1 MREIPDQGLYVEGQ
15 RDLEDSEVARE
26 AWRSMKNDAVS
37 LSFGYVTLKT
47 RKRGGI
53 NDLLELDLF
62 EVSIVPHPANPDT
75 RVLSMKTA
83 AAEGR
88 VPTDADLR
96 RQAKALGLE
105 PPAHAQAATPPLRGD
120 RILEHAL
127 GWEPPP
133 KVTPEPTKSVPT
145 AAQQRRQYDRLRLEL
160 LTDDLDLEAI
170 EGHAKTRPPIRRR
183 ATRAGQG
190 ARPPRPTAAQGNQR
204 KVPRRH
210 VRPADGPMT
219 ASGEGL
225 ATTEGRGRNCQLLRQ
240 PHGLEG
246 FGLLREL
253 IHADDL
259 AVAEREDVVEP
270 GVDLNPA
277 SPATSSE
284 ADSHDNAVAHVGEL
298 LGNQLVVVPFALPTR
313 GAGPNRIMPLRRR
326 LLHRVPNDAGI
337 GVPQHLVEVVDN
349 EEPAHDLHILQRHR
363 PPSIPRLRKCT
374 GAHVRTRLT
383 PGEGQRQP

>member
-1 MREIPDQGLYVEGQ
+1 
-15 RDLEDSEVARE
+15 
-26 AWRSMKNDAVS
+26 MKNDAVS

-170 EGHAKTRPPIRRR
+170 EAAREDPAAPSDAALREQAKALGLPVP
-183 ATRAGQG
+183 
-190 ARPPRPTAAQGNQR
+190 PPRKGTR
-204 KVPRRH
+204 ERFR
-210 VRPADGPMT
+210 DDMFD
-219 ASGEGL
+219 L
-225 ATTEGRGRNCQLLRQ
+225 LMGR
-240 PHGLEG
+240 
-246 FGLLREL
+246 
-253 IHADDL
+253 
-259 AVAEREDVVEP
+259 
-270 GVDLNPA
+270 
-277 SPATSSE
+277 
-284 ADSHDNAVAHVGEL
+284 
-298 LGNQLVVVPFALPTR
+298 
-313 GAGPNRIMPLRRR
+313 
-326 LLHRVPNDAGI
+326 
-337 GVPQHLVEVVDN
+337 
-349 EEPAHDLHILQRHR
+349 
-363 PPSIPRLRKCT
+363 
-374 GAHVRTRLT
+374 
-383 PGEGQRQP
+383 